1 MTNRKTTKRALISSL
16 LALLICCTML
26 VGTTFAWFTDSE
38 VLNDNKIQAG
48 TLDLVLGENVVW
60 EDDNTLWEPGF
71 SKPISFTLT
80 NAGSLWLKYTLVFD
94 DVKYGENGDGT
105 EFAPGTGDNGN
116 ADGSN
121 ITEVLDVYA
130 GVYNGVASDGS
141 SIINGTRLGT
151 VHELLEGGKLNVEGI
166 LAAKGKSDNNYDDN
180 DTINLVIKMQ
190 EEAGNEYQGDW
201 CSFDIVANAT
211 QYTYE
216 NDGNNNDQYDAE
228 ATYPTVAAEL
238 VHAFEKGGIVAIN
251 DNVNLV
257 TDSTAILAATDLT
270 VDGTISAARNNASS
284 AATYSTIVVNAD
296 TTISGA
302 GTVSNTEG
310 YGITLKK
317 EGATLTINGGNY
329 VGQCT
334 AINVVTGTLEING
347 GYFEDTSDWNGQ
359 YLINMIDANYANGT
373 ASVIVKGGT
382 FVNWNPAAS
391 SAETGAPNLVAD
403 GYVVVEETQ
412 ANGDVWYTVVA
423 D

>member
-38 VLNDNKIQAG
+38 TISDNKIVAG
-48 TLDLVLGENVVW
+48 TLDLKLGTTTLLSANY
-60 EDDNTLWEPGF
+60 LWEPGF
-71 SKPISFTLT
+71 SAPIEFTLS
-80 NAGSLWLKYTLVFD
+80 NAGSLYLKYRLAFD
-94 DVKYGENGDGT
+94 NLSYGETEDAEEANT
-105 EFAPGTGDNGN
+105 EFANIE
-116 ADGSN
+116 SN
-121 ITEVLDVYA
+121 ITEVLDVIDA
-130 GVYNGVASDGS
+130 NGK
-141 SIINGTRLGT
+141 TLGT
-151 VHELLEGGKLNVEGI
+151 VAELFEKGGFGDETTVTGVLPPKNMET
-166 LAAKGKSDNNYDDN
+166 K
-180 DTINLVIKMQ
+180 TINFTIKMQ
-190 EEAGNEYQGDW
+190 ESAGNEYQGDW
-201 CSFDIVANAT
+201 CKFDIVAIAT
-211 QYTYE
+211 QETEEY
-216 NDGNNNDQYDAE
+216 DGHANNQYDKD

-238 VHAFEKGGIVAIN
+238 VHAFEKGGIVGIN
-251 DNVNLV
+251 DDVTLV
-257 TDSTAILAATDLT
+257 TDSTAILAPTELT
-270 VDGTISAARNNASS
+270 VDGTITSARDNASG
-284 AATYSTIVVNAD
+284 AETYSTIVVNAD

-373 ASVIVKGGT
+373 ANVIVKGGT

-391 SAETGAPNLVAD
+391 SAESGAPNLVAD
-403 GYVVVEETQ
+403 GFVVVEETQ